1 MRRLFLGLPLIGAM
15 TFAGGSASA
24 MPVTA
29 GTAPFEV
36 DWSCSSNLCSSAPG
50 TIPPSGVTLT
60 GSAVFSNP
68 VFTTE
73 AGGAVD
79 LSINVSITN
88 TTQQGSLSTA
98 DWQSIRLTSWA
109 FDTLPDATGASTTGA
124 TVFQNVALNKNFPGY
139 MQVDVCLIGGQN
151 CDGGA
156 NGGLAPLGSG
166 AVQPGSDAFTLN
178 LTGFLAGTTTVDF
191 GTEVPGGTELFDVK
205 FQTNFGSFEFQN
217 QPACMGSCTS
227 DVPEPTSL
235 ALLGSA
241 LIMLGVGYRR
251 HGPFGGMAAT

>member
-1 MRRLFLGLPLIGAM
+1 MHRLFMGLPV
-15 TFAGGSASA
+15 FATMALVGGQVSA

-60 GSAVFSNP
+60 GVATFSNP

-88 TTQQGSLSTA
+88 TTAQGSLSLA

-109 FDTLPDATGASTTGA
+109 FDTLPDATAASTTGA
-124 TVFQNVALNKNFPGY
+124 TVFQNVALEKNFPGY
-139 MQVDVCLIGGQN
+139 MTVDVCVIGGQN
-151 CDGGA
+151 CSGGA

-166 AVQPGSDAFTLN
+166 AAQPGSDSFTLN
-178 LTGFLAGTTTVDF
+178 LTGFPAGTNTVDF
-191 GTEVPGGTELFDVK
+191 GTDVAGGTELFDVK

-217 QPACMGSCTS
+217 TPDQPPG
-227 DVPEPTSL
+227 VPEPTSL

-241 LIMLGVGYRR
+241 LVMLGLGYRR
-251 HGPFGGMAAT
+251 RGDSRTTA